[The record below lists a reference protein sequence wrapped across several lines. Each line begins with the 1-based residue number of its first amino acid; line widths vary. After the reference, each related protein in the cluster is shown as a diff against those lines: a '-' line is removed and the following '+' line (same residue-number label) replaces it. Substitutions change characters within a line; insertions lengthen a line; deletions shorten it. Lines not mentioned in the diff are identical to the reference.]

1 MLRDMSDIKYP
12 DIEVQLSGGDGN
24 AMAIIA
30 PVARAI
36 RDAQGPEA
44 ASVFADEA
52 MPADYDNVLQ
62 IAMRWVDV
70 S

>member
-24 AMAIIA
+24 AMVIIA
-30 PVARAI
+30 RVAKAIHRAE
-36 RDAQGPEA
+36 GEA
-44 ASVFADEA
+44 AGSAFASEA
-52 MPADYDNVLQ
+52 MSGDYDNVLQ
-62 IAMRWVDV
+62 TAMRWVDV